1 MARIATYWHA
11 YPRKV
16 DFLYCV
22 QCQCVYS
29 HHFPKERL
37 GLRLYL
43 DAFDPGRDLPLPVG
57 ECFRCAKMWRLYDLI
72 QQAEE
77 RGEITSHEVS
87 IMRTRVRRLMAPSY
101 ESENSYVS

>member
-1 MARIATYWHA
+1 MARIVTYWHA

-29 HHFPKERL
+29 YHFPKERL

-57 ECFRCAKMWRLYDLI
+57 ECSRCAQMWHLYSLI
-72 QQAEE
+72 QEAEAK
-77 RGEITSHEVS
+77 GEITPSEVS
-87 IMRTRVRRLMAPSY
+87 IMQMRIRRLTAPSY
-101 ESENSYVS
+101 ESEEANVS